1 MAHDDLAK
9 KVDAM
14 VKVLMLVGNGVRI
27 VIVVGVVGLANLVD
41 AVKRVKDVESH
52 KVATSGISQ
61 WYRGKIR
68 FFEVCF
74 LYSQVVV

>member
-1 MAHDDLAK
+1 VQGDIPVAHDDLAK

-41 AVKRVKDVESH
+41 AVKRVKDVESR
-52 KVATSGISQ
+52 KVAPCVILQG
-61 WYRGKIR
+61 Y
-68 FFEVCF
+68 
-74 LYSQVVV
+74 